1 LSPPPILSWARQAR
15 ELNGTLF
22 SSHPNLVDA
31 AAHGHTMRSLILTR
45 WLASQANSSPS
56 RRWEGDLVGNATTDC
71 HAHDKRSDR
80 LDLRAAHLPSHSS
93 VMALWSG
100 LYIIPLRVG
109 PTGSNP
115 PFAEKSHTCFAS
127 HIQPQTHIQLRA
139 YKIRQSS
146 VASMLTTNQSMEYYL
161 RTGLTTLHRYHHPP
175 HGTGWP
181 LIFESG
187 GPLSRP
193 HPTGGMG
200 YVPTN

>member
-1 LSPPPILSWARQAR
+1 MAEGRRTEFFIVLPVPPWITASHDPAPVSLTLSPPPILSWARQAR

-22 SSHPNLVDA
+22 SSYPNLVDA

-71 HAHDKRSDR
+71 YAHDKRSDR

-100 LYIIPLRVG
+100 LYIIPLRVS

-115 PFAEKSHTCFAS
+115 PFTDKSHTCFAS
-127 HIQPQTHIQLRA
+127 H
-139 YKIRQSS
+139 
-146 VASMLTTNQSMEYYL
+146 
-161 RTGLTTLHRYHHPP
+161 
-175 HGTGWP
+175 
-181 LIFESG
+181 
-187 GPLSRP
+187 SRP
-193 HPTGGMG
+193 QIHKQPHMFRL
-200 YVPTN
+200 P